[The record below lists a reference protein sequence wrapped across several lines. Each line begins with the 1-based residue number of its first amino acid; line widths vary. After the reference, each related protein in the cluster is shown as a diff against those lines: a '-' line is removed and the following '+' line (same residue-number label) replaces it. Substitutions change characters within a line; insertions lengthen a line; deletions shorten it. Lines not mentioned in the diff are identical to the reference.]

1 MSCGRG
7 HFGVWCIRIGPIASR
22 WGDPLRLT
30 TKSTFYCRLNHTR
43 RATYEILSS
52 FDLDFPTDC
61 DDEYWAPTGGRAP
74 FKQPPGIPSSITFFN
89 LSHRLNQ
96 IASFA
101 MRTIVSS
108 LYDARIT
115 LTLGSKY
122 SINRSKILLGY
133 VGPQWQQTIVTQ
145 LDSALNKWVDS
156 IPDYCEPFSTHPDN
170 QLKSSVPVR
179 WDPSRENGLFFD
191 QSAILYAHY
200 YQTQIL
206 IHRPFI
212 PKPDKP
218 SPLSFPSL
226 AICANAAR
234 SCSHVVDLQK
244 RRGSRALCLNSM
256 PTFCAG
262 IVLLVNMWGA
272 KKARV
277 RFDHTR
283 EMADVHKC
291 MEALLAC
298 ETLSVL
304 LISRTGWC

>member
-1 MSCGRG
+1 MTRSGLYRLIEPNTLCYL
-7 HFGVWCIRIGPIASR
+7 
-22 WGDPLRLT
+22 WGT
-30 TKSTFYCRLNHTR
+30 TF
-43 RATYEILSS
+43 S
-52 FDLDFPTDC
+52 FDSDLPADC
-61 DDEYWAPTGGRAP
+61 DDEYWTPTDGGVP
-74 FKQPPGIPSSITFFN
+74 FQQPPAIPSSITFFN
-89 LSHRLNQ
+89 LLHRLNQ
-96 IASFA
+96 ISSFA

-108 LYDARIT
+108 LYNAWIV
-115 LTLGSKY
+115 LILGPKY
-122 SINRSKILLGY
+122 SISRSKVLLGY
-133 VGPQWQQTIVTQ
+133 VGPQWQQAIVAQ

-156 IPDYCEPFSTHPDN
+156 IPDHCKSFYYTSTTT
-170 QLKSSVPVR
+170 SSFTIHIPVR

-234 SCSHVVDLQK
+234 SCSHVADLQR
-244 RRGSRALCLNSM
+244 RRGSHTLYLNSL
-256 PTFCAG
+256 PVFCAG
-262 IVLLVNMWGA
+262 IVLLVNIWGA

-277 RFDHTR
+277 RFDHTK

-291 MEALLAC
+291 MDALSAC

-304 LISRTGWC
+304 PVLHAG